1 MLATESIELHEYTL
15 EEANKIKEQLNNKS
29 YLEN

>member
-1 MLATESIELHEYTL
+1 MELIELHEYTL
-15 EEANKIKEQLNNKS
+15 EEVNKIKKQLMNKS